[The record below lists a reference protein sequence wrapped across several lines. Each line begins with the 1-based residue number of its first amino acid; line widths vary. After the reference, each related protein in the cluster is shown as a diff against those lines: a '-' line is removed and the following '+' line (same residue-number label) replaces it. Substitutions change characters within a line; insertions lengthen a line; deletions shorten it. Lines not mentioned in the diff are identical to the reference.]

1 MRKAAERRRRW
12 SDLEVLVAV
21 AGVIALSPLACA
33 TGRGEVDPEIEA
45 LVHVPDTVFVQVTNR
60 NWQNVNIF
68 AFFGGTRERLG
79 TVVTNNTE
87 EYVIPGGL
95 AESNRFFLTATPIG
109 SDAVYSTD
117 DIQVRRGDLVE
128 LMVMSP
134 LAQSYYA
141 IRVGQAS
148 GY

>member
-1 MRKAAERRRRW
+1 
-12 SDLEVLVAV
+12 
-21 AGVIALSPLACA
+21 LACA
-33 TGRGEVDPEIEA
+33 TGGSQDPEIDA
-45 LVHVPDTVFVQVTNR
+45 LLHVPDTVFVQVTNR
-60 NWQNVNIF
+60 NWQNVNVF

-87 EYVIPGGL
+87 EFVVPGAL

-109 SDAVYSTD
+109 SEAIYTTD
-117 DIQVRRGDLVE
+117 DLQVRKGNLVE
-128 LMVMSP
+128 LMVMNP
-134 LAQSYYA
+134 LTQSYYA